1 MLVYGID
8 LHKPPGEGR
17 PCTWNIAPALSLY
30 FRLRSGC
37 SFSNEHWN
45 YPNSQAAKWSKNE
58 ATEMST
64 YFFRTKSWIEGH
76 KCNQAYIYIYIEHHR
91 TWLNQQ
97 QTNFNATTSR
107 TWKCTGVEW
116 NPTVHWWC
124 NLENIVKT
132 RRYPTEERERKGG
145 YLMLLGAILLVTNLK
160 VEHLHGVDLSSSS
173 EPSTVNLQ
181 QNWIQECGPRSPNF
195 HMLLVPQTTW
205 YIPISIT
212 DFSVE
217 PPFLS
222 RWFLH
227 FY

>member
-173 EPSTVNLQ
+173 EPSTVNLASR
-181 QNWIQECGPRSPNF
+181 NVGRE
-195 HMLLVPQTTW
+195 VPIFTCYWCLKPLGT
-205 YIPISIT
+205 Y
-212 DFSVE
+212 
-217 PPFLS
+217 PFLS
-222 RWFLH
+222 QILVLNPPSSPADFFISIRK
-227 FY
+227 